1 MYHEKKEFTDAQIRD
16 ADSVDIVGFLQ
27 SQGEAVSKEYHE
39 YKWERH
45 DSVKINPDKNIWCQH
60 STKKGGGMIS
70 FIMTFSE
77 DLGLD
82 CSTFP
87 KAVRYLIG
95 ESLPDIPVRKHC
107 SVPAAEQKREFRLS
121 VPCANNDHVVSYLQT
136 VRKISPDVLTPFLA
150 AGDVYEE
157 CRNGYYNC
165 VFVGR
170 DPAGVAQSATW
181 RATEGVCR
189 RDFPG
194 SNKRYGFSHITDSSD
209 LFVFEAPI
217 EVLSFATLFPAA
229 MKHNLLSQG
238 GCSNFGCTFQFLSD
252 HPNIRRVFLGFNN
265 DTDKKNN
272 PGQSAC
278 DRLEQSLPAAL
289 TVYRVIPCQG
299 DWNDLLRSVT
309 SHAATLK
316 GSYTVRMRS

>member
-1 MYHEKKEFTDAQIRD
+1 MQYKREEIFPAQIQQ

-27 SQGEAVSKEYHE
+27 SQGEAVSKDRHE
-39 YKWERH
+39 YVWNRH
-45 DSVKINPDKNIWCQH
+45 DSLRINPDKNVWFQH
-60 STKKGGGMIS
+60 STGRKGGMIR
-70 FIMTFSE
+70 FLMTFSE

-95 ESLPDIPVRKHC
+95 ESLPDIPVRKREP
-107 SVPAAEQKREFRLS
+107 VPAAEQKKEFRLS

-194 SNKRYGFSHITDSSD
+194 SNKRYGFCHRTADSTD

-238 GCSNFGCTFQFLSD
+238 GCTNFGCTFQFLSD

-278 DRLEQSLPAAL
+278 EHLEQSLPAAL
-289 TVYRVIPCQG
+289 TVCRVIPCQG
-299 DWNDLLRSVT
+299 DWNDVLRMDPQPEK
-309 SHAATLK
+309 L
-316 GSYTVRMRS
+316 YTVRKRP